1 MPAGLIDDQDGM
13 SAGVDGGGDLRQMG
27 VHRLGIAPWQ
37 DETDTLAL
45 LRTDRAEDVGPL
57 GSLIVRRAGPCSA
70 LGPATCDL
78 VLLADPRFVL
88 EPQLDLYARLEAP
101 ADRFD
106 FGGEVFLN
114 ASTANSFCA

>member
-1 MPAGLIDDQDGM
+1 MKFGGGMPAGLIDDQDGM
-13 SAGVDGGGDLRQMG
+13 SAGVDGGCDFRQMG

-70 LGPATCDL
+70 LGPAACDL
-78 VLLADPRFVL
+78 VLLGDTRFVSA
-88 EPQLDLYARLEAP
+88 PQLDLYARLEGH
-101 ADRFD
+101 ADR
-106 FGGEVFLN
+106 VCL
-114 ASTANSFCA
+114 